1 MLVQP
6 LAREVHQRI
15 LANGYIYASIAIPAI
30 NYGFCTCYSILK
42 KKVLSSKLWQH
53 FMVSCKLEEIPN
65 YS

>member
-42 KKVLSSKLWQH
+42 KKYYLQNCGSILW
-53 FMVSCKLEEIPN
+53 
-65 YS
+65 